1 MIGVLLGRGPVGG
14 AGEGNPAVQFHRFVV
29 LILVLLSLSSAC
41 GSSAEPAT
49 TTAAPTSTTAA
60 PATST
65 ADVSPEV
72 PGRLV
77 YGTWGEEL
85 LTLSM
90 YAPAESGEWPV
101 VIFFHGRAVGSP
113 LHVFPDLVAHGA
125 IVFDVEYPFG
135 HHPRIPAEEL
145 IADRGAGHRAIAES
159 AACAIHYAL
168 ARASEQGSESPVVV
182 LAGHSQG
189 GGVAAIAAL
198 SGSGIEARWEEYA
211 VAQGGPPRQ
220 VDCEITDGST
230 HVDAFVGLAGTY
242 SVNVGFEEFY
252 GRDFMQARDP
262 DLWEFLYGSIGENPD
277 LRVRLLHGETD
288 TVVPYN
294 ESAAFEVVLAEAGYD
309 VRLIPFDGGHGN
321 LDLLVPTIIDA
332 IQP

>member
-1 MIGVLLGRGPVGG
+1 MQP
-14 AGEGNPAVQFHRFVV
+14 HRFVV
-29 LILVLLSLSSAC
+29 LILLLPSLSSAC

-49 TTAAPTSTTAA
+49 TTAAPASTTTAA
-60 PATST
+60 PVSTT

-72 PGRLV
+72 TGDLV
-77 YGTWGEEL
+77 FATWGEES

-101 VIFFHGRAVGSP
+101 VILFHGRQAPIPRYVPS
-113 LHVFPDLVAHGA
+113 DLVAHGA

-135 HHPRIPAEEL
+135 NHPVIPAEAL
-145 IADRGAGHRAIAES
+145 ISDRGAGHRAIAES
-159 AACAIHYAL
+159 AACAIHYAR

-198 SGSGIEARWEEYA
+198 FGDGIEARWEEYA
-211 VAQGGPPRQ
+211 VARGGPPRQ

-230 HVDAFVGLAGTY
+230 HVDALVGLAGTY
-242 SVNVGFEEFY
+242 SVNVGYEALY
-252 GRDFMQARDP
+252 GRDFMQKRDP

-277 LRVRLLHGETD
+277 LRVRLIHGETD

-294 ESAAFEVVLAEAGYD
+294 ESVAFEAELTEAGYD
-309 VRLIPFDGGHGN
+309 VQLIPFDGGHGN